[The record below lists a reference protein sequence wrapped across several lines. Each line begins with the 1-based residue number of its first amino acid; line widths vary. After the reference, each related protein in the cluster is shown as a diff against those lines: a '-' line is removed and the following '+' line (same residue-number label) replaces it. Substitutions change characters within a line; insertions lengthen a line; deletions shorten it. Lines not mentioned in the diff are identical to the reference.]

1 MQSLAEAKEEGTKH
15 ILEQAIESGAISEQE
30 AELIRHI
37 DIDNEGVT
45 AYAASVGQAKSS
57 ISVAH
62 RNAIKKLE
70 EFKRSDQE
78 KHEKGNLAASVFELL
93 DKGKS
98 LTDVVKQTRT
108 DPDLVQEIFFK
119 WKKMKEIDIN
129 APSVPKKI
137 RELTSKLEVLNS
149 YIELVDNSAA
159 NAGFEVNKLKERLDK
174 SAGEGLY
181 ESRHVCKC
189 GSTGLFAIHY
199 KCTKCGVESWWGR
212 WPGQ

>member
-1 MQSLAEAKEEGTKH
+1 LG
-15 ILEQAIESGAISEQE
+15 EQE
-30 AELIRHI
+30 AELIRRI
-37 DIDNEGVT
+37 DIENQGVT

-62 RNAIKKLE
+62 KNAIKKLE

-98 LTDVVKQTRT
+98 LTDVVKLTRT
-108 DPDLVQEIFFK
+108 DPDLAQEIFLK

-137 RELTSKLEVLNS
+137 R
-149 YIELVDNSAA
+149 
-159 NAGFEVNKLKERLDK
+159 
-174 SAGEGLY
+174 
-181 ESRHVCKC
+181 
-189 GSTGLFAIHY
+189 
-199 KCTKCGVESWWGR
+199 
-212 WPGQ
+212 